1 MKIIIIGPLP
11 PYRGGIA
18 HSNYIL
24 CNNLSKNN
32 ELIAINFSRLYP
44 KFLYPGK
51 FQKIGEQQKTN
62 FKVLHQLD
70 SINPLSW
77 IKVFMTIKKEK
88 PEIVFFQWWHTFF
101 TPAYFTIA
109 VLTKFFTNTKTGMV
123 IQCALPHEEGFI
135 HRILTS
141 IMFRVIDF
149 FNALSKSDMENVLKL
164 KRGAD
169 VKFVSEPTYLDYFG
183 KGNVRTNI
191 KNKILF
197 FGFVRKY
204 KGLHYLLDAMP
215 SVLEKKPELKLDIVG
230 EFWHNKS
237 ECIEKIGKLG
247 IGKSVKIVDRYVKDD
262 EVAKFFADSDVV
274 VLPYVS
280 STQSGIIQLAIGL
293 GTPVISTDIGGNK
306 DIIKSGVN
314 GLLVEPRD
322 SEALAKAIIEFYE
335 KKLNKKFGKEMIK
348 DTEELKWSKRTEKI
362 FLRCRER

>member
-32 ELIAINFSRLYP
+32 ELTAINFSRLYP

-51 FQKIGEQQKTN
+51 FQEIGKQQKTS
-62 FKVLHQLD
+62 FKVLNQLD

-77 IKVFMTIKKEK
+77 IKVFLTIKKEK
-88 PEIVFFQWWHTFF
+88 PERVFFQWWHTFF

-109 VLTKFFTNTKTGMV
+109 VLTKFFTNTKTGMN
-123 IQCALPHEEGFI
+123 IHCALPHEEGFI
-135 HRILTS
+135 HKVLTG
-141 IMFRVIDF
+141 IMFRAIDS
-149 FNALSKSDMENVLKL
+149 FNALSKSNMKDVLRL
-164 KRGAD
+164 KRNAD
-169 VKFVSEPTYLDYFG
+169 VKFIPEPTYSDYFPQKFIRNG
-183 KGNVRTNI
+183 V
-191 KNKILF
+191 KNRILF

-215 SVLEKKPELKLDIVG
+215 TVLEKKPELKLDIVG
-230 EFWHNKS
+230 EFWHDKS
-237 ECIEKIGKLG
+237 DYTEKIRKLG
-247 IGKSVKIVDRYVKDD
+247 IGKSIKIIDKYVKDD
-262 EVAKFFADSDVV
+262 EVAGFFADSDAV

-280 STQSGIIQLAIGL
+280 STQSGIIKLAL
-293 GTPVISTDIGGNK
+293 GFKTPVISTDVGGNK

-314 GLLVEPRD
+314 GLLVKPRD

-335 KKLNKKFGKEMIK
+335 KKLNKKFGKEIIK
-348 DTEELKWSKRTEKI
+348 DIEELKWSKEKEKI
-362 FLRCRER
+362 FLRK